1 MRSLFYS
8 VLSNGG
14 AVEKLA
20 ELAERAGIVVEID
33 CRCDDWPYEKASAYL
48 LEKLAELRPEN
59 PGKPVAIISGGELS
73 CSVTGAGMGGR
84 NQAFVLDCVPKIAG
98 TSTVVLSAGTDGGD
112 GNSPAAGA
120 IADGETLERARALQ
134 MDPQDYQRR
143 SDSFHFFEK
152 LEDAILTG
160 PTGTNVRDVRILL
173 SYPE

>member
-84 NQAFVLDCVPKIAG
+84 NQAFVLDCARKIAG
-98 TSTVVLSAGTDGGD
+98 RNIAVVSAGTDGID
-112 GNSPAAGA
+112 GNSEAAGA
-120 IADGETLERARALQ
+120 VADGATLERAAKLGLDAADFQ
-134 MDPQDYQRR
+134 NR
-143 SDSFHFFEK
+143 SDSYRFFEA
-152 LEDAILTG
+152 LNDLIVTG
-160 PTGTNVRDVRILL
+160 PSGNNVRDLRLL
-173 SYPE
+173 VAWD